1 MKKAILWLLA
11 MTAFIGCSKDDG
23 AVVPDGGFKVGD
35 MYVSKSR
42 QGVVVRVNPDL
53 KSGLIISPEDTY
65 CNWDEAVVWTR
76 TLGKGW
82 RMPTEGE
89 LRDLYNVKADVDGVL
104 LQHGMSLLDVKIC
117 WASSFDDQS
126 AWTFSMGNG
135 VQMADLKEDR
145 HYARAVAEF

>member
-1 MKKAILWLLA
+1 MKKAVLLLVA
-11 MTAFIGCSKDDG
+11 IAALAGCGKDSG
-23 AVVPDGGFKVGD
+23 ATVPDGGFKVGD

-53 KSGLIISPEDTY
+53 KSGLIISPEDT
-65 CNWDEAVVWTR
+65 CCDWDEAAVWAK

-89 LRDLYNVKADVDGVL
+89 LRDLYNVRAEVDNVL

-117 WASSFDDQS
+117 WASSFDDRS
-126 AWTFSMGNG
+126 AWTVSMGNG

-145 HYARAVAEF
+145 HYVRAVAEF